1 MTRKRIGSLLP
12 CGLSFSLGVF
22 LTYIC
27 LNYISMKETAV
38 IYQPNQ
44 SLVRRPSGMHDDLSS
59 VLNYGTKNV
68 DNKLNELNT
77 SGPRKILL
85 DCGGNMAST
94 VELFRETYPDGKNF
108 IIHSFEIDVR
118 LAPYFSPYRDHYL
131 HCPVGV
137 AERDGNM
144 TAFSESV
151 WSPDK
156 GKNNGRDMQWGG
168 GTLFVDKKELTD
180 TNTGGRRKLAV
191 RKTIPVVDLSRWI
204 KENTRKEDY
213 VIFKLDVE
221 GAEYRILKKM
231 LEDGTFAWI
240 DKYYGEYH
248 NSQPVGL
255 SSGEKGKIINN
266 VKTKGKK
273 MYDWGAEIRN
283 YADFEALHPTKI
295 PEEAPGKAGAVYS
308 KCNTPKHLAIAINVG
323 MSRKQAV
330 KVMSILAYHRTKV
343 PVTVFVY
350 SEFAEEW
357 PDLVKFWA
365 TVYNIGLRGNH
376 PYPTGHFEMMAANWI
391 REAVVSSEMRLRELD
406 INPIFYSPNEYGE
419 NVQQQLKHRGFRII
433 KAAVNFPP
441 KSEPLLTVQN
451 YYKFRDVERVP
462 KALRTISNRL
472 QTADGGILSLDTDL
486 PDTYMNFV
494 FLLDYL
500 VEKSGYTLV
509 SLNECVR

>member
-1 MTRKRIGSLLP
+1 MAKNSALPDELENDNTNDACVTINNVLKCTLNKRASLFKIPQRARCTQSWMNSDILAACRARRKAEGTYRKSQSTDAANIFAEFFVSKINSIRLDLDSLA
-12 CGLSFSLGVF
+12 
-22 LTYIC
+22 
-27 LNYISMKETAV
+27 LN
-38 IYQPNQ
+38 N
-44 SLVRRPSGMHDDLSS
+44 DDINDTGYLNVSS
-59 VLNYGTKNV
+59 DSV
-68 DNKLNELNT
+68 DYHASAFDTIDHALLLNT
-77 SGPRKILL
+77 LKESFGISDKALHLL
-85 DCGGNMAST
+85 YSYLDSRS
-94 VELFRETYPDGKNF
+94 FRVNVGSE
-108 IIHSFEIDVR
+108 
-118 LAPYFSPYRDHYL
+118 FSNTFPLKY
-131 HCPVGV
+131 GV
-137 AERDGNM
+137 PQGNM

-156 GKNNGRDMQWGG
+156 GRNNGRDMQWGG
-168 GTLFVDKKELTD
+168 GTLFVDKKELAD
-180 TNTGGRRKLAV
+180 TKSGGRRKLSE
-191 RKTIPVVDLSRWI
+191 RKAIPVVDLSRWI

-213 VIFKLDVE
+213 VILKLDVE
-221 GAEYRILKKM
+221 GAEYKILKKM
-231 LEDGTFAWI
+231 LEEGTFAWI

-248 NSQPVGL
+248 SNQPVGL
-255 SSGEKGKIINN
+255 SSDEKGKIINN
-266 VKTKGKK
+266 VMTKGEK
-273 MYDWGAEIRN
+273 MYDWGAERRN

-308 KCNTPKHLAIAINVG
+308 K
-323 MSRKQAV
+323 
-330 KVMSILAYHRTKV
+330 
-343 PVTVFVY
+343 
-350 SEFAEEW
+350 
-357 PDLVKFWA
+357 
-365 TVYNIGLRGNH
+365 YNIGLRGNH

-406 INPIFYSPNEYGE
+406 INPIFYSPNGYGE
-419 NVQQQLKHRGFRII
+419 NLQQQLKHRGFRII

-462 KALRTISNRL
+462 KALRAISNRL